1 MQGAD
6 GLLWTVPARTPVRD
20 ASWPT
25 VSSPATVSMLMPGT
39 VNPGPYCKFKPP
51 GSGAA
56 RFQCLLAKMSRTS
69 RAA

>member
-1 MQGAD
+1 VDRAGSHSGPGRQLAD
-6 GLLWTVPARTPVRD
+6 GQLAGDR
-20 ASWPT
+20 
-25 VSSPATVSMLMPGT
+25 VSMLMPGT